1 MTLTGPLDLES
12 AGQPTPVEH
21 EALKRVFNWMDTD
34 KNGKLSLHEISTALA
49 SLGHKMPKV
58 GKIQAHLGVT
68 KYVEYDSKSQHELE
82 VIIWEVDE
90 DLDQHISWE
99 EFLVMYQRSIND
111 PTGMEPRALFNL
123 VQFLMYDT
131 NFSGE
136 ISVEQ
141 TLQILFV
148 RFGREMLDQ
157 EIQAIFGEEEK
168 GPDGQ
173 EKRITLSEYL
183 EKVQGR
189 LNKQRKARKGINY
202 PRIITK
208 KRPAS

>member
-1 MTLTGPLDLES
+1 MSPTAPLDLEN
-12 AGQPTPVEH
+12 AGQPTPVEL
-21 EALKRVFNWMDTD
+21 EALRRVFNWIDSD
-34 KNGKLSLHEISTALA
+34 KDGKLSLQEISNALT

-58 GKIQAHLGVT
+58 SVFTQEI
-68 KYVEYDSKSQHELE
+68 E
-82 VIIWEVDE
+82 VIIWELDE
-90 DLDQHISWE
+90 DLDQHISWD

-111 PTGMEPRALFNL
+111 PTGLEPRSFFNL

-148 RFGREMLDQ
+148 RFGRELLDQ

-168 GPDGQ
+168 GPGGQ

-183 EKVQGR
+183 ERVQGR
-189 LNKQRKARKGINY
+189 LNKQRYGGCVSCCFGVQLKSMSTVVISSMTAVDI
-202 PRIITK
+202 
-208 KRPAS
+208 